1 MKMTGSNV
9 IGGIAYGQAN
19 MNQTQ
24 TSTQGTVGSLS
35 YRPNNVEE
43 NQILQ

>member
-9 IGGIAYGQAN
+9 IGGMSYGQTN

-24 TSTQGTVGSLS
+24 TSATGTVGSLS
-35 YRPNNVEE
+35 YRPNNVDE
-43 NQILQ
+43 NQIL